1 MRSLGA
7 CFACLLR
14 TPAGSID
21 GPASR
26 GCRSRFR
33 LLPRAVREDSGSEL
47 LLDDPFFEI
56 GVVVE
61 QQRHLD
67 VTVLLDFHRDDVAH
81 LGEIGDGAYRAFV
94 RFERIY
100 SNARPMRQQRAAPA
114 PRAKSADRRQGEYAC
129 TERN

>member
-7 CFACLLR
+7 CFACWLR

-33 LLPRAVREDSGSEL
+33 LLPPAVHEDSGSKL
-47 LLDDPFFEI
+47 LLDDPLFEI

-61 QQRHLD
+61 QERHLD
-67 VTVLLDFHRDDVAH
+67 VTVLLDLHRHDVAH
-81 LGEIGDGAYRAFV
+81 FSEIGDSADRPFV
-94 RFERIY
+94 GFERIY

-114 PRAKSADRRQGEYAC
+114 PRAKGA
-129 TERN
+129 